1 MKEFGSDFHFCSAI
15 DFNFENELSK
25 YDASFYCN
33 GRQAI
38 QDLIQNNSWERIW
51 IPFYFCYEI
60 IEAIKETGILI
71 ELYPDAPGFDDDS
84 IISQIHFEEND
95 VLLRMNYFG
104 LRSRRDNSKLTVS
117 VIEDHSHDLIGNWAT
132 NSNADWCF
140 ASLRKSLPLP
150 EGGILWSPKLLNL
163 PPSHK
168 STSENDLI
176 SYKRLTAML
185 LKTLY
190 LADSPIHKEVYI
202 QLYIETED
210 AFSGMEISSIS
221 LTSLKLLQHL
231 NIQEW
236 YRKKTSN
243 WLALSAIS
251 NENFSI
257 LVPENIKKCN
267 PFSLI
272 IQFKNNAVRESF
284 KKMLIL
290 DQIYPAVLWNIPVQN
305 HSKIAHFGETL
316 LSVHCDARYDST
328 DIESLKNKLLNII
341 TTIEK
346 INE

>member
-1 MKEFGSDFHFCSAI
+1 MTEFGSDFHYCAVNDSSL
-15 DFNFENELSK
+15 ENELSK
-25 YDASFYCN
+25 YNASFYAI
-33 GRQAI
+33 GRHAI
-38 QDLIQNNSWERIW
+38 QDIIGHCTWKRIW
-51 IPFYFCYEI
+51 IPSYFCYEI

-71 ELYPDAPGFDDDS
+71 ELYPDAPGFEDDS
-84 IISQIHFEEND
+84 IITQIHFEEND

-104 LRSRRDNSKLTVS
+104 LRTRRDNSKLPVS
-117 VIEDHSHDLIGNWAT
+117 VIEDHSHDLIGDWAT

-150 EGGILWSPKLLNL
+150 EGGILWSPKFLNL

-168 STSENDLI
+168 STIENDLI
-176 SYKRLTAML
+176 SYTRLSAML

-190 LADSPIHKEVYI
+190 LADSPIHKEVYR
-202 QLYIETED
+202 QLYIETEF

-257 LVPENIKKCN
+257 LVPENIKKSN
-267 PFSLI
+267 PFSLVL
-272 IQFKNNAVRESF
+272 QFKNNAVREYF
-284 KKMLIL
+284 IKMLIQN
-290 DQIYPAVLWNIPVQN
+290 QIYPAVLWNIPVQSN
-305 HSKIAHFGETL
+305 SEIMHLGETL
-316 LSVHCDARYDST
+316 LSIHCDARYELSE
-328 DIESLKNKLLNII
+328 IELLKNKLLYII
-341 TTIEK
+341 STIE
-346 INE
+346 